1 MGIGRRALRPLV
13 RGETYT
19 RWVHLVLG
27 GVLFVPYCLAV
38 LVVVTLVT
46 RWGPGAWS
54 AGVLIVVA
62 VASVSLV
69 GGTGLL
75 PGVRAQQV
83 QVGRALLRGPMEQVP
98 DPGGGRAG
106 PRERVR
112 SGGALA
118 LHFVVGFVVAVATMV
133 VLTDAATLAL
143 VAVTGAPA
151 GPVAVLTAVPVSLPQ
166 VPGAVARVLTPVAGL
181 VLVVVFVL
189 VVAAVGAGA
198 ARVGPLLLGPSVS
211 ERLAQVSRRADELAE
226 RNRLAAELH
235 DSIGHALSVVAL
247 QAGAAARVLE
257 QDPAFARAALEA
269 IAEQAR
275 TATGE
280 LDHVLGLLRQERAGR
295 APEPAL
301 TDVEHLV
308 RAARAG
314 GAEVECVV
322 QGPVGELA
330 PVLSRELYRIC
341 QEGLTNALRHGA
353 PGGPVR
359 LWVQV
364 EGGAARVQVANPVG
378 AGAGARRGGHGLEG
392 AAERV
397 RLLGGRLEYGAQ
409 DGWWSLR
416 VRIEGVEG

>member
-1 MGIGRRALRPLV
+1 MSIARRALGPLA
-13 RGETYT
+13 RGRTYT

-46 RWGPGAWS
+46 RWGPGTWS
-54 AGVLIVVA
+54 AGVLVVVS
-62 VASVSLV
+62 VATVVLV
-69 GGTGLL
+69 GATGLL

-83 QVGRALLRGPMEQVP
+83 QVGRALLGGPMEQVP

-112 SGGALA
+112 SGAALA
-118 LHFVVGFVVAVATMV
+118 LHFGVGLVVAVATMV

-151 GPVAVLTAVPVSLPQ
+151 DAVAVLTALPVALPQ
-166 VPGAVARVLTPVAGL
+166 VSGVAARVLGPVAGL
-181 VLVVVFVL
+181 VLLVVFVL

-211 ERLAQVSRRADELAE
+211 ERLAQVRRRADELTE

-247 QAGAAARVLE
+247 QAGTAARVLE

-280 LDHVLGLLRQERAGR
+280 LDHVLGLLRQERSGR
-295 APEPAL
+295 APEPSL

-308 RAARAG
+308 RAARGG

-322 QGPVGELA
+322 QGPVGDVA

-359 LWVQV
+359 LWVRV
-364 EGGAARVQVANPVG
+364 DGSGARVEVANPVG

-397 RLLGGRLEYGAQ
+397 RLLGGELEYGAR
-409 DGWWSLR
+409 DGWWTLS
-416 VRIEGVEG
+416 VRIDGAKG